1 MVERVTNCRLKVGNT
16 AKATSAQ
23 AATGQ
28 IGEQALD
35 HVEPGRGGRRDV
47 HMEAWM
53 ALKPAPHGGM
63 LVSSVIVGN
72 QMHRQMSRGFAG
84 AALRVAIDLV
94 QKPDELLMPVTL
106 GTLTQNPPGLD
117 VERGE

>member
-1 MVERVTNCRLKVGNT
+1 MVEIVTNCRLKVGNT

-35 HVEPGRGGRRDV
+35 HVEPGRGGRREV

-72 QMHRQMSRGFAG
+72 QMHRQMSRGFA
-84 AALRVAIDLV
+84 IDLV